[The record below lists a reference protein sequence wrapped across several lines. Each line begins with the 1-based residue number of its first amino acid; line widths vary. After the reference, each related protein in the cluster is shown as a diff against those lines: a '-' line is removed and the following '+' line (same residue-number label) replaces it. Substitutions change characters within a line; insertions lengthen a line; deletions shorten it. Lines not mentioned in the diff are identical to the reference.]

1 MSDFSKFRGS
11 LGGFNRTDVADYI
24 EKLCLT
30 HAAELKE
37 RSRRAEELQT
47 QLEETRAQL
56 RETEADRDRLQDQLQ
71 EARDQLQEAQDQLQ
85 EAQDALEAATAP
97 EPEPEEPEESEV
109 AEAPEE
115 APDYPSLELEAYRR
129 AEATERLAARR
140 AEQLSRQ
147 MQEFVAHISQRYA
160 ETGEE
165 IAALSED
172 MRNDLQR
179 LQDSLSDLE
188 SLFTE
193 TTDHFESV
201 EENW

>member
-56 RETEADRDRLQDQLQ
+56 WETEADRDRLQDQLQ
-71 EARDQLQEAQDQLQ
+71 EARDQLQEAH
-85 EAQDALEAATAP
+85 DALEAATAP
-97 EPEPEEPEESEV
+97 EPEPEEPEEPEEV
-109 AEAPEE
+109 EAPEE

>member
-56 RETEADRDRLQDQLQ
+56 RETEADRDRLQAQLQ
-71 EARDQLQEAQDQLQ
+71 EARDQLQ

-97 EPEPEEPEESEV
+97 EPEPEEPEEPEE

-201 EENW
+201 EETW

>member
-71 EARDQLQEAQDQLQ
+71 EARDQLQEAQD
-85 EAQDALEAATAP
+85 ALEAATAP
-97 EPEPEEPEESEV
+97 EPEPEEPEEPEEV
-109 AEAPEE
+109 EAPEE

-201 EENW
+201 EETW

>member
-71 EARDQLQEAQDQLQ
+71 EARDQLQEAQD
-85 EAQDALEAATAP
+85 ALEAATAP
-97 EPEPEEPEESEV
+97 EPEPEEPEEPEEV
-109 AEAPEE
+109 EAPEE

-172 MRNDLQR
+172 MRSDLQR

-201 EENW
+201 EETW

>member
-71 EARDQLQEAQDQLQ
+71 EARDQLQEAH
-85 EAQDALEAATAP
+85 DALEAATAP
-97 EPEPEEPEESEV
+97 EPEPEEPEE

-172 MRNDLQR
+172 MRSDLQR

-201 EENW
+201 EETW

>member
-47 QLEETRAQL
+47 QLEETRAKL

-71 EARDQLQEAQDQLQ
+71 EARDQLQEAQD
-85 EAQDALEAATAP
+85 ALEAATAP
-97 EPEPEEPEESEV
+97 EPEPEEPEEPEE

-172 MRNDLQR
+172 MRSDLQR

>member
-47 QLEETRAQL
+47 QLEETRAKL
-56 RETEADRDRLQDQLQ
+56 RETEADRDRLQEQLQ
-71 EARDQLQEAQDQLQ
+71 EARDQLQ

-97 EPEPEEPEESEV
+97 KPEPEEPEEPEESEV

>member
-47 QLEETRAQL
+47 QLEETRAKL

-71 EARDQLQEAQDQLQ
+71 EARDQLQEAH
-85 EAQDALEAATAP
+85 DALEAATAP
-97 EPEPEEPEESEV
+97 EPEPEEPEEPEEV
-109 AEAPEE
+109 EAPEE

-172 MRNDLQR
+172 MRSDLQR

>member
-71 EARDQLQEAQDQLQ
+71 EARDQLQEAQD
-85 EAQDALEAATAP
+85 ALEAATAP
-97 EPEPEEPEESEV
+97 EPEPEEPEEPEESEV
-109 AEAPEE
+109 VEAPEE

-172 MRNDLQR
+172 MRSDLQR

>member
-71 EARDQLQEAQDQLQ
+71 EARDQLQEAH
-85 EAQDALEAATAP
+85 DALEAATAP
-97 EPEPEEPEESEV
+97 EPEPEEPEEPEEV
-109 AEAPEE
+109 EAPEE

-172 MRNDLQR
+172 MRSDLQR

-201 EENW
+201 EETW

>member
-71 EARDQLQEAQDQLQ
+71 EARDQLQEAH
-85 EAQDALEAATAP
+85 DALEAATAP
-97 EPEPEEPEESEV
+97 EPEPEEPEEPEE

-172 MRNDLQR
+172 MRSDLQR

-201 EENW
+201 EETW

>member
-71 EARDQLQEAQDQLQ
+71 EARDQLQEAH
-85 EAQDALEAATAP
+85 DALEAATAP
-97 EPEPEEPEESEV
+97 EPEPEEPEEPEESEV
-109 AEAPEE
+109 VEAPEE

>member
-1 MSDFSKFRGS
+1 MADFSKFRSS
-11 LGGFNRTDVADYI
+11 LGGFHRGDVANYI
-24 EKLCLT
+24 ESLSMQ
-30 HAAELKE
+30 HAAAMKEKSGQIDALQAELLAARQK
-37 RSRRAEELQT
+37 
-47 QLEETRAQL
+47 
-56 RETEADRDRLQDQLQ
+56 LQ
-71 EARDQLQEAQDQLQ
+71 EAEEEKRALQIKLDDAL
-85 EAQDALEAATAP
+85 AALEAATAP
-97 EPEPEEPEESEV
+97 AEDEAEDETEAEV
-109 AEAPEE
+109 EE
-115 APDYPSLELEAYRR
+115 APDYPKLELEAYRR

-172 MRNDLQR
+172 MRSDLQR

-201 EENW
+201 EETW